1 MILFNREER
10 NKFDRIEEEW
20 RPCPEYEEYYEISNF
35 GRVKSK
41 AVFIRHDGNWA
52 EENGYV
58 KKIKVKNITT
68 NRYGY
73 LTSKLCKLGKCR
85 RLTIHRLVAK
95 AFIPNPNN
103 YTQVNHIDGNKENN
117 CIWNLEW
124 VSQARNIQH
133 AFETGLM
140 TNEHLKGS
148 NHHNAKLNEDIVK
161 TIRKQKEQG
170 ASAKELC
177 EKYNIGKTTLR
188 DIITFK
194 TWRNV

>member
-1 MILFNREER
+1 MEEIW
-10 NKFDRIEEEW
+10 K
-20 RPCPEYEEYYEISNF
+20 PCPEFEDYYEISNL

-41 AVFIRHDGNWA
+41 AIFIRHDGNWSD
-52 EENGYV
+52 EHGYV
-58 KKIKVKNITT
+58 KKIKVKNITK

-95 AFIPNPNN
+95 AFIPNPDNL
-103 YTQVNHIDGNKENN
+103 TQVNHIDGNKENN
-117 CIWNLEW
+117 YVGNLEW

-148 NHHNAKLNEDIVK
+148 NHHNAKLTEEDVK
-161 TIRKQKEQG
+161 TMRRIYNEGDVTIK
-170 ASAKELC
+170 ALAN
-177 EKYNIGKTTLR
+177 KYNISARTAR
-188 DIITFK
+188 DILTNK
-194 TWRNV
+194 TWKNV